1 VLGWND
7 QDLGAN
13 LESFEMERSAF
24 LRRPARKS
32 SSLEAAA
39 D

>member
-1 VLGWND
+1 VLGWNEH
-7 QDLGAN
+7 DLGEN

-24 LRRPARKS
+24 LQRPSHHKS
-32 SSLEAAA
+32 ALEAAA